1 MQLGNVE
8 KVSDCLLANA
18 ASRIPASNSLFLF
31 WGKLMTR
38 NRNRLGPSISIAF
51 RPKQVFNYM
60 YRHVELLCQHGRSV
74 PAWFIELPNF
84 ICQSIRENRV
94 VVPLPG
100 KISGH
105 DVGPPFVPHIQKI
118 LGICSEPQ
126 VRRINAIWAIPIRA
140 IVTHTKTFWDWAKVK
155 NPRGFMGKNH
165 IASPDFKP
173 SINIPVGLL
182 CSPSKPSPIPTT
194 RSDVHFLKEPAWK
207 IFGKSLRIQIL
218 NGNLVH
224 SSVLCASGLLAQ
236 RASLLCGTA
245 FLIATVFSSSAQTRL
260 FDPALTLAGQQAA
273 GIIAFRAIGSN
284 STTTAASAYATT
296 AANTISPNTLALI
309 FVVSSLASATD
320 PTSVTGCG
328 LTWTKVTSTNYNAGG
343 QRISLWRSMTNATTP
358 SGTITANFSGNQT
371 GCNIRVVELSDVD
384 TSGSGGSGAIA
395 QTVLATNATA
405 NPSITMAAFTGTRN
419 AGVAFFA
426 NVTANGFAGTPE
438 AGWTEDWDA
447 GYNNPA
453 TSGYCEFKLLNTDST
468 PSVTVG
474 AQQWAGVAVEVKVR
488 P

>member
-1 MQLGNVE
+1 MWRVLF
-8 KVSDCLLANA
+8 
-18 ASRIPASNSLFLF
+18 ILFL
-31 WGKLMTR
+31 
-38 NRNRLGPSISIAF
+38 
-51 RPKQVFNYM
+51 
-60 YRHVELLCQHGRSV
+60 
-74 PAWFIELPNF
+74 
-84 ICQSIRENRV
+84 
-94 VVPLPG
+94 
-100 KISGH
+100 
-105 DVGPPFVPHIQKI
+105 
-118 LGICSEPQ
+118 
-126 VRRINAIWAIPIRA
+126 
-140 IVTHTKTFWDWAKVK
+140 
-155 NPRGFMGKNH
+155 
-165 IASPDFKP
+165 AS
-173 SINIPVGLL
+173 SAL
-182 CSPSKPSPIPTT
+182 
-194 RSDVHFLKEPAWK
+194 
-207 IFGKSLRIQIL
+207 
-218 NGNLVH
+218 
-224 SSVLCASGLLAQ
+224 
-236 RASLLCGTA
+236 
-245 FLIATVFSSSAQTRL
+245 AQTRL
-260 FDPALTLAGQQAA
+260 FDPALTLAGQRQA

-284 STTTAASAYATT
+284 ASTVAASAYATT
-296 AANTISPNTLALI
+296 AANTISQNTLALT

-384 TSGSGGSGAIA
+384 TSGSGGSGAIL

-426 NVTANGFAGTPE
+426 NVANGFAGSPK

-453 TSGYCEFKLLNTDST
+453 TGGYCEFKLLNSDNVPST
-468 PSVTVG
+468 TVS